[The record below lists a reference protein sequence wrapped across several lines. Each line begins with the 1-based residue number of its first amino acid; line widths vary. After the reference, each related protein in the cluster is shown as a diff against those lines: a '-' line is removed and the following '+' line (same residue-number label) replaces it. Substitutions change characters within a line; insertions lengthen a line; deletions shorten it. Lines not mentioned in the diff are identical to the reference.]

1 MAEKSDHDVLLDI
14 HTYLFGSNGEGGFI
28 KRTDTRLKS
37 LEGSM
42 AWNTRNICIMIGI
55 LIGSGIIGAS
65 TWAGLA

>member
-1 MAEKSDHDVLLDI
+1 MPNKTDHEMLSDI
-14 HTYLFGSNGEGGFI
+14 HTYLFGTNGEGGFI
-28 KRTDTRLKS
+28 KRTDTRLKA

-42 AWNTRNICIMIGI
+42 AWNTRNICILMGI